1 MFGQSAY
8 AAINEPLNAAFAR
21 RRPLTAVHRGT
32 GLGSIAENTGPA
44 VAAALAQGAEMV
56 EIDVVEST
64 DGDFFLFHDGYEA
77 MHFGINKNLRTLSTS
92 QIHELSYK
100 WCSHPGEPLR
110 VAKLEDVLLAHPTT
124 LFNVD
129 RSWGSWPRLLPFLDR
144 LPEPGRLL
152 FKSPVQG
159 ELLELLA
166 THPVK
171 YPYAPIVRSHQ
182 EVLRVLAADGINTVG
197 MELIAPTA
205 EHEFAEPGYIEWLH
219 GQGLFA
225 LLNAINLS
233 NRVPLFAGW
242 DDETSVLGSP
252 DDGWGRLMRLGADI
266 IQTDWPSLLVP
277 FRERQPGQSPQAS
290 GKMAIR

>member
-1 MFGQSAY
+1 MFGQGTY
-8 AAINEPLNAAFAR
+8 AAINEPLNSAFAR
-21 RRPLTAVHRGT
+21 GGPLVAVHRGT

-44 VAAALAQGAEMV
+44 VAAALAQGADMV

-77 MHFGINKNLRTLSTS
+77 MHFGIAENIRTLSTA
-92 QIHELSYK
+92 QILELAYK

-110 VAKLEDVLLAHPTT
+110 VAGVEEVLRAHPRT

-152 FKSPVQG
+152 FKSPVEA
-159 ELLELLA
+159 ELLDTLA
-166 THPVK
+166 AHPVK
-171 YPYAPIVRSHQ
+171 YPYAPIVRSHS
-182 EVLRVLAADGINTVG
+182 EVLQVLATEGINTVG
-197 MELIAPTA
+197 MELIAPDPD
-205 EHEFAEPGYIEWLH
+205 HEFAEPGYIHWLH
-219 GQGLFA
+219 GRGLFA

-233 NRVPLFAGW
+233 NRVPLFAGF
-242 DDETSVLGSP
+242 DDETSVLGAP
-252 DDGWGRLMRLGADI
+252 DEGWGRLMSLGADV

-277 FRERQPGQSPQAS
+277 YRDRRREQSARNA
-290 GKMAIR
+290 GGMAVG